1 MFCCL
6 IKEDNTKAMKSIVRK
21 IALALTSLLTLVGIS
36 KARAAETQKV
46 REPRE
51 ARQRVI
57 VLDEYEQSAFHS
69 N

>member
-1 MFCCL
+1 
-6 IKEDNTKAMKSIVRK
+6 MKSIVRK
-21 IALALTSLLTLVGIS
+21 IALALTSLLTLIGIS
-36 KARAAETQKV
+36 KAKPADTQKV
-46 REPRE
+46 KAPRE